1 MFEDLL
7 YALQNFKHNKIR
19 TLLSLLGVIIG
30 VASVIIIAT
39 LGESATENVK
49 GSFGSAGLDM
59 ITISSGFMNRRS
71 SSSTVKFNDSF
82 RDELWNAVSDLRTIK
97 FTNSLS
103 STIVYDDISVT
114 SNITAIEPGYLEMYN
129 YELDYGDYF
138 TVSDNVKG
146 MQKIILGNGIAEAL
160 FPDGNALGHTVIV
173 ISSDVRFGF
182 EVVGVL
188 KQQSVGMG
196 SSSTA
201 VYIPRGFYSKK
212 ISPDAAAAS
221 VVVQVQDQ
229 NDASSVVAE
238 IKDFLTQKT
247 GDSSAF
253 SITSMQSMIE
263 QYDEVIG
270 TITML
275 LSGIAAISL
284 LVGGVGIMNIMIVS
298 VIERRKEIGIRKAL
312 GAAPGAIMSQF
323 LVESAT
329 ITLCGGLLGIL
340 IGIGI
345 SAVVVYIMD
354 WQFAVK
360 WSACL
365 LAFFFSAFVGV
376 FFGLSPAARASK
388 LDPVEVL
395 ASD

>member
-1 MFEDLL
+1 VFEDLI

-19 TLLSLLGVIIG
+19 TMLSLLGVIIG

-39 LGESATENVK
+39 LGESAKENVS

-59 ITISSGFMNRRS
+59 VTISSGFGARRNS
-71 SSSTVKFNDSF
+71 VSIQFNETF
-82 RDELWNAVSDLRTIK
+82 REELWNRIPDLKTIK
-97 FTNSLS
+97 YVNSLNA
-103 STIVYDDISVT
+103 TIAYGDYSVS
-114 SNITAIEPGYLEMYN
+114 SNISSVEYGHLEMYN
-129 YELDYGDYF
+129 YELEYGNYF
-138 TVSDNVKG
+138 TVSDDVNG
-146 MQKIILGNGIAEAL
+146 MQKIILGSGVAEAL
-160 FPDGNALGHTVIV
+160 FPEGNAVGRSVFVIV
-173 ISSDVRFGF
+173 SDVRFGF

-188 KQQSVGMG
+188 KAQSVGMG
-196 SSSTA
+196 SSSSA

-212 ISPDAAAAS
+212 ISPDASAS
-221 VVVQVQDQ
+221 QVVVQVIDQD
-229 NDASSVVAE
+229 NSSTVADN
-238 IKDFLTQKT
+238 ITAFLTEKT
-247 GDSSAF
+247 GNSGSYNV
-253 SITSMQSMIE
+253 SSMQSMIE
-263 QYDEVIG
+263 QYNEVIG

-284 LVGGVGIMNIMIVS
+284 LVGGVGIMNIMIVT

-340 IGIGI
+340 VGIGI
-345 SAVVVYIMD
+345 SAVAVYIMD

-365 LAFFFSAFVGV
+365 LSFFFSAFVGV
-376 FFGLSPAARASK
+376 FFGFSPAARAAK

>member
-59 ITISSGFMNRRS
+59 VTISSGFMNRRS

-188 KQQSVGMG
+188 KEQSVGMG

-212 ISPDAAAAS
+212 ISPDAVAAS

-329 ITLCGGLLGIL
+329 ITLCGGFLGIL

-365 LAFFFSAFVGV
+365 LSFFFSAFVGV

>member
-188 KQQSVGMG
+188 KEQSVGMG

-212 ISPDAAAAS
+212 ISPDAVAAS